1 MKPQRIICAVKGNS
15 KWWLVQ
21 FRAEWTRRTET
32 SNCIVEGW
40 QCLSY
45 RSRWFYLCLR
55 CRWSASVSQR
65 CGYYESLEVV
75 VSCVS
80 NRVAHLESLG
90 LKSAEQM
97 CSSSLCSLWFVL
109 VVIGCE
115 CTLSVFPPRLKLK
128 RWSSHL
134 ENPFRFWIEVFSKWL
149 EIGMACRFWNRP
161 WRCRLSRFWPW
172 WRRPHRSSWSS
183 SWPCWR
189 RVCTSRSP
197 RCASRFWRRRVRHY
211 Y

>member
-1 MKPQRIICAVKGNS
+1 
-15 KWWLVQ
+15 
-21 FRAEWTRRTET
+21 
-32 SNCIVEGW
+32 
-40 QCLSY
+40 
-45 RSRWFYLCLR
+45 
-55 CRWSASVSQR
+55 
-65 CGYYESLEVV
+65 
-75 VSCVS
+75 
-80 NRVAHLESLG
+80 
-90 LKSAEQM
+90 M
-97 CSSSLCSLWFVL
+97 CNSSLCSLCFVL

-189 RVCTSRSP
+189 RVCRSRSP

-211 Y
+211 YKVYLSKYQNILLYLQLFHFCVSLRKQVPAFWKL